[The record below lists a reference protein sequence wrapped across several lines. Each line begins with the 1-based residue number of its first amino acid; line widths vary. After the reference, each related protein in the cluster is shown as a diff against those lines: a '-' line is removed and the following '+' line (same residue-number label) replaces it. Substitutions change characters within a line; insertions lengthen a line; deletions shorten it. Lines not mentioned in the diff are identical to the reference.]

1 MVGGGGSE
9 NFLGCDF
16 AGLKRLGLD
25 GVLQEAVPRFIVG
38 VVVWGMMTSRD
49 TGRQTLTLVSLT
61 SASKHETYE

>member
-1 MVGGGGSE
+1 MVGEGGSE

-25 GVLQEAVPRFIVG
+25 GVLQAVPRFIVG

-61 SASKHETYE
+61 STSKHETYE

>member
-25 GVLQEAVPRFIVG
+25 GVLQEGVPRFIVG
-38 VVVWGMMTSRD
+38 VVV
-49 TGRQTLTLVSLT
+49 
-61 SASKHETYE
+61 